1 MDLQSMVELLN
12 FSKQLVQ
19 DGEMSFLCYDYV
31 PRSAEEKDNALRD
44 IIAFR
49 EKELRNAEKKGGR
62 KNLRPVILKNLENE
76 KKYEPFQYSDAYFT
90 FTECTLVFRMQED
103 YRRNE
108 VDFRLVI
115 TDRFGNHPSLGS
127 TRYHNGGY
135 EYIFLR
141 SGEDIL
147 DLIRASQFHTIR
159 GECTIEKN
167 RRSNR
172 VFEVTNTVTFLPSMY
187 IDGASASMEYSEYA
201 GEKCYIISHF
211 PKEDDFLKVKIYVRF
226 FPLPEIFREEYLFKG
241 ESPNAVEKEYWV
253 RLSVDYSDFET
264 IESISLAIP
273 KRQDQKEFRP
283 NGELRRRT
291 VFTIKEMDFN
301 LGLPEDYFDLQLK
314 DLDYDDGE
322 RKRVFGLK

>member
-1 MDLQSMVELLN
+1 MSVARLQTRFLLMIDDHSEMVLLFGRLVVLRGGLERGFRQFLHHYLVKTLINFSIGENQMDLQSMVELLN

-127 TRYHNGGY
+127 IRYHNGGY

-141 SGEDIL
+141 SGEDTL
-147 DLIRASQFHTIR
+147 DLISSITI
-159 GECTIEKN
+159 
-167 RRSNR
+167 SYH
-172 VFEVTNTVTFLPSMY
+172 S
-187 IDGASASMEYSEYA
+187 
-201 GEKCYIISHF
+201 
-211 PKEDDFLKVKIYVRF
+211 
-226 FPLPEIFREEYLFKG
+226 
-241 ESPNAVEKEYWV
+241 W
-253 RLSVDYSDFET
+253 
-264 IESISLAIP
+264 
-273 KRQDQKEFRP
+273 
-283 NGELRRRT
+283 
-291 VFTIKEMDFN
+291 
-301 LGLPEDYFDLQLK
+301 
-314 DLDYDDGE
+314 
-322 RKRVFGLK
+322 